1 MAFASIF
8 VPNFMLQAVARAE
21 PALRE
26 RALALVEG
34 TPPLCSVIAI
44 SEKAAQMGM
53 KVGMAKTDAAQF
65 TGLETRPRSRSQE
78 KTAHAALLDIG
89 WSVSPRMEDAA
100 QDSIVLDL
108 SGLTSLFGSEKDIA
122 AHLAQRS
129 SECGLLANVAIASN
143 IETAQIASR
152 GFSEITVIPSGQESE
167 YLGRLPVSVLSPS
180 IETAETLSRWGIH
193 TCADFA
199 ELPVLQLS
207 ERLGQEGIRL
217 HALAHGESVRSLVIA
232 ESAYLFE
239 EEMEL
244 DDAVEELDPLA
255 FLLGR
260 LLDQIC
266 ARLAARSL
274 ATAAIRV
281 RFQLQPSFENAVDLH
296 KELFREK
303 NPPGVYETDI
313 QLPVPT
319 RDSKILLK
327 LLRLRLQSKPPG
339 APIQKIVM
347 GADSARPRATQGG
360 LFLPSFPD
368 PEKLEVTIARIA
380 HVVGEGNVGSPLLVD
395 TYRPGEFQMQRF
407 LSPVGVAE
415 TNRNRDAILHPEKQ
429 DKSFNA
435 PTSFRSFRPP
445 IPAKLELHA
454 GRPTCLI
461 FKGLRGEVLAASGPW
476 RTSGD
481 WWREDPWQQDEW
493 DLEIDFHACSERSG
507 TSAKGD
513 PDCVLYRVYYDSL
526 RQSWL
531 VRGIYD

>member
-244 DDAVEELDPLA
+244 DDAVEELDPLS

-380 HVVGEGNVGSPLLVD
+380 HVVGEGNVGSPLLV
-395 TYRPGEFQMQRF
+395 QRF

-513 PDCVLYRVYYDSL
+513 RDCVLYRVYYDSL